1 MVFQLGSTMMDA
13 FVLAIVREEDTY
25 GYAISQRIKKVVD
38 LKEST
43 LYPVLRRLQ
52 EGHYLET
59 YDQIYQG
66 RNRKYYKITPEGV
79 EQYQFYSKE
88 WEECKILVDGI
99 LKGGDCDDEA

>member
-52 EGHYLET
+52 EAHYLET

-79 EQYQFYSKE
+79 EQYQFYAKE

-99 LKGGDCDDEA
+99 LKGGD